1 MLRPYQTPVLPVLYW
16 RQPKQQGLNMAECSY
31 RMSRNPEYR
40 CSHPTQEGK
49 DLCRWHDPNVQ
60 KTKADVRR
68 R

>member
-1 MLRPYQTPVLPVLYW
+1 
-16 RQPKQQGLNMAECSY
+16 MAECSY